1 MEYFDCHEDNSSFK
15 DDSSRDFNAFIPN
28 SEAILFSMN
37 LSFSIP
43 SQREAAINE
52 ASQFSG
58 TFLAEKEKETLHKFV
73 IWKATPLC

>member
-15 DDSSRDFNAFIPN
+15 NDSQEISMHSHHILKQL
-28 SEAILFSMN
+28 LFSMN

-43 SQREAAINE
+43 SQREAAVNE

-58 TFLAEKEKETLHKFV
+58 TFLAEKEKE
-73 IWKATPLC
+73 